1 MTVAR
6 LLIAAPIPSLDAWI
20 VAAELPP
27 GFMVLRS
34 ISIAPRSMGKTPSSN
49 LVASE
54 DIPGETSAGNDLAP
68 IDHHRVQIER
78 LLAAWARC
86 DDAGRAE
93 VLKIAEV
100 LAGATP

>member
-1 MTVAR
+1 VR
-6 LLIAAPIPSLDAWI
+6 LLIAAPIPCLDAWI

-34 ISIAPRSMGKTPSSN
+34 ISIASRSGKTPGTS
-49 LVASE
+49 LIRGE
-54 DIPGETSAGNDLAP
+54 DIPHKTSAGNDLVP
-68 IDHHRVQIER
+68 IDHQRVQIER

-86 DDAGRAE
+86 DGAGRAE